1 MEQQTDHK
9 SAYFII
15 ALISIPIFIGAVD
28 LTVVSAVL
36 PQVIY
41 DLEIPLQ
48 TGLDDAAWI
57 VTGYL
62 LVYSVAMMFMGRLS
76 DIYGRRRTYLLALL
90 IFALGSLMVAVSD
103 TWLKDIALRIYYTF
117 GGSERLDISNLSLT
131 MIIIS
136 RMVQAFGGG
145 AMVPVGMALVGDLF
159 PASRRA
165 RAIGVIAAID
175 TAGWVIGHLYGGIVV
190 RFFNWRMIF
199 WLNLPICI
207 IGFVV
212 IYLMLRKVPQ
222 PLSKIPMDWLGA
234 FLMTGFL
241 TALNIGLGSGSEVN
255 LSAAEQTTTP
265 PYNLNAIIIAGIIL
279 ILFVLQQSR
288 SRRAL
293 IELSLFRN
301 RNFSSASIAN
311 FLVGTSLFIAIA
323 NVPLYINSLVAETL
337 EQGAWE
343 SGWMLSALT
352 VPIALAS
359 IPGGWLT
366 ERRGYRLPSIAGLT
380 LAILG
385 FALMSRWEIDTTYAT
400 MAPHLT
406 LTGIGLGLTI
416 APIATAVVNAASK
429 HYRGVAS
436 ALVLTFRLIG
446 MTVGVS
452 SMTTYG
458 LHRVDYLTA
467 TLIPPNT
474 DYYEALNTSMS
485 ILMKVINETFLI
497 AGAICILAII
507 PAILLRKDT

>member
-1 MEQQTDHK
+1 MEPQQDQK
-9 SAYFII
+9 SAYIII
-15 ALISIPIFIGAVD
+15 ALISIPIFIGAID

-62 LVYSVAMMFMGRLS
+62 LVYSVAMMLMGRLS
-76 DIYGRRRTYLLALL
+76 DIYGRRKTYLVALF
-90 IFALGSLMVAVSD
+90 IFAVGSLMVAVSD
-103 TWLKDIALRIYYTF
+103 IWLTEIALRIYYTL
-117 GGSERLDISNLSLT
+117 GGIERLDISNLSLT

-136 RMVQAFGGG
+136 RMIQAFGGG

-159 PASRRA
+159 PAGRRA

-190 RFFNWRMIF
+190 RFFDWRMIF

-207 IGFVV
+207 LGFIV
-212 IYLMLRKVPQ
+212 IYIMLRKVPQ

-234 FLMTGFL
+234 FLVTGFL
-241 TALNIGLGSGSEVN
+241 CALNIGLGSGSEVN

-265 PYNLNAIIIAGIIL
+265 PYNINAIIIAGIFL
-279 ILFVLQQSR
+279 ILFIMQQWR
-288 SRRAL
+288 SRRPL
-293 IELSLFRN
+293 IELALFRN
-301 RNFSSASIAN
+301 RNFASASLTN
-311 FLVGTSLFIAIA
+311 FLVGASLFIAIA

-337 EQGAWE
+337 EQGAWD

-366 ERRGYRLPSIAGLT
+366 ERRGYRLPSIAGLF

-385 FALMSRWEIDTTYAT
+385 FALMSRWEIDTTYAA
-400 MAPHLT
+400 MAPHLV
-406 LTGIGLGLTI
+406 LAGIGLGLTI

-429 HYRGVAS
+429 HYRGIAS

-458 LHRVDYLTA
+458 LHRADFLTA
-467 TLIPPNT
+467 TLIPPNA

-485 ILMKVINETFLI
+485 IMMKVINETFLI

-507 PAILLRKDT
+507 PAILLGKDT